1 MKYYAGV
8 DLGGTNIAVGIVNE
22 NYEIVGRA
30 SLKTNMPRPAE
41 AIAVDIGKAVEL
53 AAKDAGIA
61 VSDCEWVGIGTP
73 GAVDKDNGVVEY
85 ANNLQFYDVPLAEMV
100 RKYVDKPIYLE
111 NDANAAAYGEALAGA
126 GRGVK
131 NLIMLT
137 LGTGVGGGIIIDG
150 RIYGG
155 FSNMGAELG
164 HMGIVFGGRQCT
176 CGRRGCIEAYC
187 SATGLINIT
196 KEHMEK
202 HPESL
207 MWELAGGKLENVNGR
222 TAFDGMRKGD
232 AEAKA
237 VVDEYTEYFTYAVA
251 NYLNIFQPNVLVVG
265 GGVGKEGETLLAPV
279 REAVKAQTYVKKE
292 ENRTRILP
300 AQLGNDAGI
309 IGAAMLGNMAQ

>member
-22 NYEIVGRA
+22 KYEIVGRG

-41 AIAVDIGKAVEL
+41 DIAEDIGKAVEL
-53 AAKDAGIA
+53 AAKDAGIT
-61 VSDCEWVGIGTP
+61 VEDCEWVGIGTP
-73 GAVDKDNGVVEY
+73 GTVDKDKGVVEY

-100 RKYVDKPIYLE
+100 RRHIDKPIYLE

-131 NLIMLT
+131 DLIMLT

-164 HMGIVFGGRQCT
+164 HMGIVYGGRRCT
-176 CGRRGCIEAYC
+176 CGREGCIEAYC

-196 KEHMEK
+196 REHMEK

-207 MWELAGGKLENVNGR
+207 MWELAGGRLENVSGR
-222 TAFDGMRKGD
+222 TAFDGMRRGD
-232 AEAKA
+232 ATAQA
-237 VVDEYTEYFTYAVA
+237 VVDEYIEYFTYAVA

-265 GGVGKEGETLLAPV
+265 GGVGREGETLLAPV
-279 REAVKAQTYVKKE
+279 REAVKAQTYVKKD

-309 IGAAMLGNMAQ
+309 IGAAMLGNMAM

>member
-22 NYEIVGRA
+22 NYEIVGRG

-41 AIAVDIGKAVEL
+41 AIAEDIGRAVEL
-53 AAKDAGIA
+53 AVKDAG
-61 VSDCEWVGIGTP
+61 VTVEDCEWVGIGTP
-73 GAVDKDNGVVEY
+73 GAVDKDTGIVEY

-100 RKYVDKPIYLE
+100 RKYIDKPIYLE

-164 HMGIVFGGRQCT
+164 HMGIVYNGRQCT

-196 KEHMEK
+196 KEYMQK
-202 HPESL
+202 HSESA
-207 MWELAGGKLENVNGR
+207 MWEMVGGDIENVNGR
-222 TAFDGMRKGD
+222 TAFDGMRRGD
-232 AEAKA
+232 PTGKA
-237 VVDEYTEYFTYAVA
+237 VVDEYIEYFTYAVA

-292 ENRTRILP
+292 ENRTKILP

-309 IGAAMLGNMAQ
+309 IGAAMLGNMAM